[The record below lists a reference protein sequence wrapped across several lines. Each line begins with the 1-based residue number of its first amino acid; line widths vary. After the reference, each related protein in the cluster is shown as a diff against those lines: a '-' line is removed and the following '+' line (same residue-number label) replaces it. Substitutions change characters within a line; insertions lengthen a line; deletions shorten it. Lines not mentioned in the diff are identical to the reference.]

1 MMEKGPKKTNLRNLP
16 TSAAE
21 FIKHVIRK
29 MRYRKKVRRDV
40 QAELEAHFEDELKDC
55 KTDEQREQK
64 ARQLIAGFGDVKLL
78 AILFRRAKKRCRP
91 MWRTVVVRAFQTVG
105 VLILCFILYTVW
117 FVSGKPTVRIDYL
130 AELNQMGQPQVSD
143 ENNGWPHYEKAIGL
157 FVKPSDKLMEIPAY
171 RNWNEPSYGSFA
183 TLAEEEKG
191 EIEKWVRQNE
201 AAWQQFVT
209 GSSRPYCYR
218 QYTLE
223 ESDMLLSVDL
233 PHIATLRRLFTVGFW
248 RSRMLVERGETAQA
262 LDDCLVVVR
271 GGSHWQGWGTIVE
284 QLVGSVISRTGYE
297 EILYI
302 VATEE
307 VSAADLKRLQQ
318 QLSQIYPGGY
328 PLMDIE
334 GERLTFLDMVQ
345 YTFTD
350 GGPGGGHVI
359 PKRLLYLNEV
369 GIGLNFDEL
378 ILGTAIGMVHA
389 RREKTIRIGNE
400 IYNRISGISK
410 MTPYERKI
418 NKVVDGEDIISSL
431 PRLRYALIHIFVPAL
446 NRACEYSYRGRALH
460 EATLTVLALKRWHLE
475 GKQYPM
481 SLNELVSAGYLEQV
495 PMDPYSDKPLFYK
508 KTGDSFV
515 LYSLGPDFD
524 DDGGVENPKDSQ
536 RRKQEGPGDEV
547 FWPVP
552 ESQIK
557 Q

>member
-1 MMEKGPKKTNLRNLP
+1 
-16 TSAAE
+16 
-21 FIKHVIRK
+21 
-29 MRYRKKVRRDV
+29 
-40 QAELEAHFEDELKDC
+40 
-55 KTDEQREQK
+55 
-64 ARQLIAGFGDVKLL
+64 
-78 AILFRRAKKRCRP
+78 
-91 MWRTVVVRAFQTVG
+91 
-105 VLILCFILYTVW
+105 
-117 FVSGKPTVRIDYL
+117 
-130 AELNQMGQPQVSD
+130 
-143 ENNGWPHYEKAIGL
+143 
-157 FVKPSDKLMEIPAY
+157 
-171 RNWNEPSYGSFA
+171 
-183 TLAEEEKG
+183 
-191 EIEKWVRQNE
+191 
-201 AAWQQFVT
+201 
-209 GSSRPYCYR
+209 
-218 QYTLE
+218 
-223 ESDMLLSVDL
+223 
-233 PHIATLRRLFTVGFW
+233 
-248 RSRMLVERGETAQA
+248 
-262 LDDCLVVVR
+262 
-271 GGSHWQGWGTIVE
+271 
-284 QLVGSVISRTGYE
+284 
-297 EILYI
+297 
-302 VATEE
+302 
-307 VSAADLKRLQQ
+307 
-318 QLSQIYPGGY
+318 
-328 PLMDIE
+328 MDIE

-369 GIGLNFDEL
+369 GVGLNFDEL

-400 IYNRISGISK
+400 IYDRISGISK

-418 NKVVDGEDIISSL
+418 KKVIDGEDIISSL

-547 FWPVP
+547 FWPIP
-552 ESQIK
+552 ESQITR
-557 Q
+557 